1 VNSNLN
7 KALNQLAKIY
17 FVAKDT
23 TDERFIEKI
32 LSIKSKF
39 NVSDE
44 EWDETIEKFEQYKF
58 QLEKVNG
65 IELSFNQSLGQAYAL
80 HDTNLEFLLSN
91 TTNEYIEASIYW
103 DDKDTPDDLD
113 LNIKTYQSIAP
124 SEQELMS
131 GDHVFARAGRKTI
144 TDMELTIIDE
154 DDKESKFTVLPF
166 KVNIEISPE
175 NINQQNINTI
185 SIKGRNVVD
194 ASNMTQNVDS
204 KAGAEEEWQRLNLI
218 PNSIHLINEMTGVV
232 DADVSSQ
239 SSEEIKLE
247 EKFCEPLAS
256 KIHVNPEGDTKRDF
270 HPTIDPED
278 LGHLERNRKKNSES
292 STFKLFPD
300 LENIARNI
308 DKCYKKVG
316 KIPDYD
322 YPVYSQPYY
331 EEYSNGDIKHIRLPS
346 TNAENSTITSFF
358 YDKIE
363 TLGISDRVSG
373 GINLTNEKFSSA
385 PKILRCSWGIE
396 TAIDRYSV
404 VSISDDDG
412 DTYDQSY
419 LVHDSKDLGWS
430 MIFDVTA
437 GSDKSYCY
445 QSSYGSR
452 DLPISSG
459 QVWQLGHTDNGY
471 FDKIS
476 KQFRK
481 LENWGRSSDVQM
493 PMDDLQDH
501 GDKQGSFEEKI
512 SDITTRHQTFKR
524 EHHHGDLFGDISTKL
539 DCCAKVDGLDAGII
553 HSKEC
558 TFLFQDNSKYYY
570 DISLNN
576 QLRISN
582 SFERINFNQLTIA
595 QFSQPQPDQ
604 ACWRGYWK
612 FYFSS
617 VTDNNE
623 YPYTQ
628 IGLGNCEDRSS
639 SSWLLRHEENRFGV
653 FVPLIDTSLFEIF
666 GMESIDEMP
675 SAVNLVWDNQA
686 DTAKTLQFVGAQQ
699 ENGSRNYFSNPK
711 SLLEYVFHKI
721 KHEIDQ
727 GSPPMKLFDEI
738 TAHRADEFASNAGE
752 MLDDPLVRKVYRAKH
767 PGEYDLLNAWIAEEA
782 GSRNR
787 RN

>member
-1 VNSNLN
+1 MNSQLN

-23 TDERFIEKI
+23 TDKRFIEKI

-113 LNIKTYQSIAP
+113 LNIKTYQAIAP

-144 TDMELTIIDE
+144 TDTELTIIDE

-166 KVNIEISPE
+166 KINIEISPE

-204 KAGAEEEWQRLNLI
+204 KAGVEEEWQRLNLI
-218 PNSIHLINEMTGVV
+218 PNFIHLINEITGVV
-232 DADVSSQ
+232 DADVSSH

-247 EKFCEPLAS
+247 ERLYEPLTS
-256 KIHVNPEGDTKRDF
+256 KIHINPEGDTKKDF

-278 LGHLERNRKKNSES
+278 LGDLERNRKKNSES
-292 STFKLFPD
+292 SIFKLFPD
-300 LENIARNI
+300 LENIARNL

-331 EEYSNGDIKHIRLPS
+331 EEYSNGDIKHIRLPA
-346 TNAENSTITSFF
+346 TNPENSMITSFF

-373 GINLTNEKFSSA
+373 GINLTNEKFRSA

-396 TAIDRYSV
+396 TAIDRYSI

-437 GSDKSYCY
+437 GSDESYCY

-471 FDKIS
+471 FDKLS

-481 LENWGRSSDVQM
+481 LENWGQNDVQL

-501 GDKQGSFEEKI
+501 GDEPGSFEEKI

-524 EHHHGDLFGDISTKL
+524 DNYKGDTYGEIETALFCSD
-539 DCCAKVDGLDAGII
+539 KVDGLSAGIA
-553 HSKEC
+553 HNKLCS
-558 TFLFQDNSKYYY
+558 FLYLDDGKFFY
-570 DISLNN
+570 DIVLNN
-576 QLRISN
+576 CLRISN
-582 SFERINFNQLTIA
+582 TFERINFNQLTIA
-595 QFSQPQPDQ
+595 HYSQPQSDLNIG
-604 ACWRGYWK
+604 RGYLK
-612 FYFSS
+612 RYQPKYNDDDQYS
-617 VTDNNE
+617 E
-623 YPYTQ
+623 MR
-628 IGLGNCEDRSS
+628 LGFINVEDG
-639 SSWLLRHEENRFGV
+639 SWLLRQEQNQFGS
-653 FVPLIDTSLFEIF
+653 FYSCIDTPLFDVDN
-666 GMESIDEMP
+666 MEESDEVHIPTSI
-675 SAVNLVWDNQA
+675 WDDNPNPA
-686 DTAKTLQFVGAQQ
+686 LQFIGAKL

-738 TAHRADEFASNAGE
+738 TAHRADEISSNAGE
-752 MLDDPLVRKVYRAKH
+752 MLDDPSVRKIYRAKH
-767 PGEYDLLNAWIAEEA
+767 QSEYDLYNEWMAEEA
-782 GSRNR
+782 RSRND
-787 RN
+787 

>member
-1 VNSNLN
+1 VNPNLN

-17 FVAKDT
+17 FVAKNT
-23 TDERFIEKI
+23 TDERFVEKI

-80 HDTNLEFLLSN
+80 HDTNLEFMLSN

-113 LNIKTYQSIAP
+113 LNIKTYQAIAP
-124 SEQELMS
+124 REQELMS

-166 KVNIEISPE
+166 KINIEISPE

-204 KAGAEEEWQRLNLI
+204 KADAEEQWQRLKLI

-232 DADVSSQ
+232 DIDAASQ

-247 EKFCEPLAS
+247 EKLYEPLAS
-256 KIHVNPEGDTKRDF
+256 KIHVNPEGDTKKDF

-278 LGHLERNRKKNSES
+278 LEHLERNRKKNSES

-346 TNAENSTITSFF
+346 TNPENSTITSFF

-363 TLGISDRVSG
+363 TLGVSDRVSG
-373 GINLTNEKFSSA
+373 GINLANEKFRSA

-412 DTYDQSY
+412 ETYDQSY
-419 LVHDSKDLGWS
+419 VVHDSKDLGWS

-437 GSDKSYCY
+437 GSDESYCY

-459 QVWQLGHTDNGY
+459 QVWQLGHTSNGY
-471 FDKIS
+471 FDKLS

-481 LENWGRSSDVQM
+481 LENWSRYSDVQE
-493 PMDDLQDH
+493 PMDKLQNH
-501 GDKQGSFEEKI
+501 GDEPGSFEEKI
-512 SDITTRHQTFKR
+512 SDVTTRHQTFRRDNYK
-524 EHHHGDLFGDISTKL
+524 GDLYGEIETALF
-539 DCCAKVDGLDAGII
+539 CCDKVDGLSAGIT
-553 HSKEC
+553 HNKLCCFGFRDDSK
-558 TFLFQDNSKYYY
+558 LFY
-570 DISLNN
+570 DIVLNN
-576 QLRISN
+576 NLKISDT
-582 SFERINFNQLTIA
+582 FERINFNQLTIGHY
-595 QFSQPQPDQ
+595 SQPQSDLNLS
-604 ACWRGYWK
+604 RGYHK
-612 FYFSS
+612 KYNPKYMDDELNS
-617 VTDNNE
+617 VMR
-623 YPYTQ
+623 
-628 IGLGNCEDRSS
+628 IGFVNHEEG
-639 SSWLLRHEENRFGV
+639 SWLLRQEHNNFDSI
-653 FVPLIDTSLFEIF
+653 FSSFIDTPLFEVHY
-666 GMESIDEMP
+666 MEESNEIYEVCVLGLICD
-675 SAVNLVWDNQA
+675 DNTNPA
-686 DTAKTLQFVGAQQ
+686 LQFIGAKL

-738 TAHRADEFASNAGE
+738 TAHRADEHSSDAGK
-752 MLDDPLVRKVYRAKH
+752 MLDDPSVRKIYRAKH
-767 PGEYDLLNAWIAEEA
+767 QGEYDLYNLWIGEEA
-782 GSRNR
+782 RSSSDSD
-787 RN
+787 

>member
-1 VNSNLN
+1 MNQNLN

-17 FVAKDT
+17 FVAKDR

-44 EWDETIEKFEQYKF
+44 EWDEAIQKFEQYKF

-65 IELSFNQSLGQAYAL
+65 VELSFNQSLGQAYAL

-113 LNIKTYQSIAP
+113 LNIKTYQAIAP

-144 TDMELTIIDE
+144 TNMELTIIDE
-154 DDKESKFTVLPF
+154 DDKESKFTLLPF
-166 KVNIEISPE
+166 KINIEISPE

-204 KAGAEEEWQRLNLI
+204 KADAEAQWQRLKLI
-218 PNSIHLINEMTGVV
+218 PNFIHLINEMTGVV
-232 DADVSSQ
+232 ETDAASQ

-247 EKFCEPLAS
+247 EKLLEPLAS
-256 KIHVNPEGDTKRDF
+256 KIHVNPEGNTKKDF
-270 HPTIDPED
+270 HPEIDPED

-292 STFKLFPD
+292 SMFNLFPD
-300 LENIARNI
+300 LENISN
-308 DKCYKKVG
+308 DVKKCYKKVV

-331 EEYSNGDIKHIRLPS
+331 EEYSNGDIKHIRMPGQIFSEAGS
-346 TNAENSTITSFF
+346 TVTSFF

-363 TLGISDRVSG
+363 TV
-373 GINLTNEKFSSA
+373 GINERVRGGVNEKFRSA
-385 PKILRCSWGIE
+385 GKILRVSWGIE
-396 TAIDRYSV
+396 TEIDRYSI

-419 LVHDSKDLGWS
+419 VVHDSKDLGWS
-430 MIFDVTA
+430 TIFDVTA
-437 GSDKSYCY
+437 GPNESYCY
-445 QSSYGSR
+445 QSSCGSR

-459 QVWQLGHTDNGY
+459 QVWQWVGHTNNGY
-471 FDKIS
+471 FDKLS
-476 KQFRK
+476 KQFRR
-481 LENWGRSSDVQM
+481 LENWGRDYDVQL
-493 PMDDLQDH
+493 PMNDLKHH

-512 SDITTRHQTFKR
+512 SEITTRHQTFKR
-524 EHHHGDLFGDISTKL
+524 EHHHGDLFGEISTKL
-539 DCCAKVDGLDAGII
+539 DCCSKVDGLDAGII

-558 TFLFQDNSKYYY
+558 TFLFLDDSKYYY
-570 DISLNN
+570 DITLNN
-576 QLRISN
+576 KLIISN

-612 FYFSS
+612 FYSS
-617 VTDNNE
+617 FVTHNNE

-628 IGLGNCEDRSS
+628 IGLGNCEDQSS
-639 SSWLLRHEENRFGV
+639 TSWLLRHEENRFGG

-727 GSPPMKLFDEI
+727 GTPPMKLFDEI
-738 TAHRADEFASNAGE
+738 TAHRADEHPSDAGE
-752 MLDDPLVRKVYRAKH
+752 MLDDPSVRKIYRAKNH
-767 PGEYDLLNAWIAEEA
+767 GEYDPVNAWIAEEA
-782 GSRNR
+782 GSD
-787 RN
+787 

>member
-1 VNSNLN
+1 MNQNLN
-7 KALNQLAKIY
+7 KALNQIARIY

-23 TDERFIEKI
+23 TDERFVEKI

-44 EWDETIEKFEQYKF
+44 EWDEAIEKFEQYKF
-58 QLEKVNG
+58 QLDKVNG

-113 LNIKTYQSIAP
+113 LNIKTYQAIAP

-144 TDMELTIIDE
+144 TNMELTIIDE
-154 DDKESKFTVLPF
+154 DDKESKFTLLPF
-166 KVNIEISPE
+166 KINIEISPE

-204 KAGAEEEWQRLNLI
+204 KADAEAQWQRLKLI

-232 DADVSSQ
+232 DTVAASQ

-247 EKFCEPLAS
+247 EKLHEPLAS
-256 KIHVNPEGDTKRDF
+256 KIHVNPEGNTKKDF
-270 HPTIDPED
+270 RPEIDPED

-292 STFKLFPD
+292 SMFNLFPD
-300 LENIARNI
+300 LENISN
-308 DKCYKKVG
+308 DVKKCYKKVV

-331 EEYSNGDIKHIRLPS
+331 EEYSNGDIKHIRMPGPIFSEAGS
-346 TNAENSTITSFF
+346 TVNSFF

-363 TLGISDRVSG
+363 TVGINERISG
-373 GINLTNEKFSSA
+373 GVNEKFRSA
-385 PKILRCSWGIE
+385 GKILRVSWGIE
-396 TAIDRYSV
+396 TEIDRYSI

-419 LVHDSKDLGWS
+419 VVHDSKDLGWS
-430 MIFDVTA
+430 TIFDVTA
-437 GSDKSYCY
+437 GADESYCY
-445 QSSYGSR
+445 QSSCGSR
-452 DLPISSG
+452 DLPISS
-459 QVWQLGHTDNGY
+459 QYKVQQFRHTDNGY
-471 FDKIS
+471 FDKLS

-481 LENWGRSSDVQM
+481 LENWARTRDVQL

-501 GDKQGSFEEKI
+501 GNKQGSFKEEI
-512 SDITTRHQTFKR
+512 SNITTRHQTFKR

-539 DCCAKVDGLDAGII
+539 DCCTKVDGLDAGII

-558 TFLFQDNSKYYY
+558 TFQFQDDSKYYY

-576 QLRISN
+576 RLRISN

-595 QFSQPQPDQ
+595 QFSQPQLDQ

-623 YPYTQ
+623 YPHTE
-628 IGLGNCEDRSS
+628 IGLGNRGDQPSI
-639 SSWLLRHEENRFGV
+639 SWLLRHEENRFGA
-653 FVPLIDTSLFEIF
+653 FVPSIDTSLFDIF

-738 TAHRADEFASNAGE
+738 TAHRADERPANAGE
-752 MLDDPLVRKVYRAKH
+752 MLDDPSVRKIYRAKH
-767 PGEYDLLNAWIAEEA
+767 PGEYDLLNEWIAKEA
-782 GSRNR
+782 GSD
-787 RN
+787 

>member
-1 VNSNLN
+1 MNSNLN

-113 LNIKTYQSIAP
+113 LNIKTYQAIAP

-166 KVNIEISPE
+166 KINIEISPE

-218 PNSIHLINEMTGVV
+218 PNSVHLINEMTGVV

-247 EKFCEPLAS
+247 EKLYEPLAS
-256 KIHVNPEGDTKRDF
+256 KIHINPEGDAKKDF

-346 TNAENSTITSFF
+346 TNPENSTITSFF

-363 TLGISDRVSG
+363 TLGVSDRVSG
-373 GINLTNEKFSSA
+373 GINLTNEKFRSA

-437 GSDKSYCY
+437 GSDESYCY

-471 FDKIS
+471 FDKLS

-481 LENWGRSSDVQM
+481 LENWSRISDVQL

-512 SDITTRHQTFKR
+512 SDITTRHQTLKR
-524 EHHHGDLFGDISTKL
+524 DHHHGDLYGEIETALF
-539 DCCAKVDGLDAGII
+539 CCDKVDGLSAGITHI
-553 HSKEC
+553 KLCS
-558 TFLFQDNSKYYY
+558 FLYFDDKNFFY
-570 DISLNN
+570 DIVLNN
-576 QLRISN
+576 CLKISDT
-582 SFERINFNQLTIA
+582 FERINFNQLTIA
-595 QFSQPQPDQ
+595 HYSQPQSDLNII
-604 ACWRGYWK
+604 RGYIK
-612 FYFSS
+612 RYQPKYNDDDQYSS
-617 VTDNNE
+617 MR
-623 YPYTQ
+623 
-628 IGLGNCEDRSS
+628 IGFENWEE
-639 SSWLLRHEENRFGV
+639 SSWLIRQEQNQFGS
-653 FVPLIDTSLFEIF
+653 FYSCIDTPLFDVDN
-666 GMESIDEMP
+666 MEESDEVHISTSI
-675 SAVNLVWDNQA
+675 WDDNPNPA
-686 DTAKTLQFVGAQQ
+686 LQFIGAKL

-738 TAHRADEFASNAGE
+738 TAHGVKEYPSKVGQ
-752 MLDDPLVRKVYRAKH
+752 MLDDPSVRKIYRAKH
-767 PGEYDLLNAWIAEEA
+767 PGEYDLYNQWMAKEA
-782 GSRNR
+782 RSRND
-787 RN
+787 

>member
-1 VNSNLN
+1 MNPNLN
-7 KALNQLAKIY
+7 KSLNQLAKIY

-44 EWDETIEKFEQYKF
+44 EWDEAIEKFEQYKS

-65 IELSFNQSLGQAYAL
+65 IELSINQSLGQAYAL

-91 TTNEYIEASIYW
+91 TTNEYIGASIYW

-113 LNIKTYQSIAP
+113 LNIKTYQAIGP

-166 KVNIEISPE
+166 KINIEISPE

-204 KAGAEEEWQRLNLI
+204 KADAEAQWQRLKLI

-232 DADVSSQ
+232 DTDAAFQ

-247 EKFCEPLAS
+247 EKLHEPLAS
-256 KIHVNPEGDTKRDF
+256 KIHVNPEGNTKKDF
-270 HPTIDPED
+270 RPEIDPED

-292 STFKLFPD
+292 SMFNLFPD
-300 LENIARNI
+300 LENISN
-308 DKCYKKVG
+308 DVKKCYKKVS

-322 YPVYSQPYY
+322 YPVYNQPYY
-331 EEYSNGDIKHIRLPS
+331 EEYSNGDIKHIRMPGQISSEAGS
-346 TNAENSTITSFF
+346 TVTSFF

-363 TLGISDRVSG
+363 TV
-373 GINLTNEKFSSA
+373 GINERVKGGVNEKFRSA
-385 PKILRCSWGIE
+385 GKILRVSWGIE
-396 TAIDRYSV
+396 TEIDRYSI

-419 LVHDSKDLGWS
+419 VVHDSKDLGWS
-430 MIFDVTA
+430 TIFDVTA
-437 GSDKSYCY
+437 GADESYCY
-445 QSSYGSR
+445 QSSCGSR

-459 QVWQLGHTDNGY
+459 LVWQLGHIDNGY
-471 FDKIS
+471 FDKLS

-481 LENWGRSSDVQM
+481 LENWGRTSDVQL

-512 SDITTRHQTFKR
+512 SNITTRHQTFKR

-558 TFLFQDNSKYYY
+558 TFLFQDDSKYYY
-570 DISLNN
+570 DITLNN
-576 QLRISN
+576 KLRRSA
-582 SFERINFNQLTIA
+582 SFERINFNKLTIT

-612 FYFSS
+612 LYCLSIAG
-617 VTDNNE
+617 NNE
-623 YPYTQ
+623 HPFTQ
-628 IGLGNCEDRSS
+628 IGLGNYEDQSS
-639 SSWLLRHEENRFGV
+639 TSWLLRHEENRFSE
-653 FVPLIDTSLFEIF
+653 PLIDTSLFQIF

-738 TAHRADEFASNAGE
+738 TAHRADEYPSNAGE
-752 MLDDPLVRKVYRAKH
+752 MLDDPSVRKIYRAKH
-767 PGEYDLLNAWIAEEA
+767 PGEYDLINEWIAKEA
-782 GSRNR
+782 GSD
-787 RN
+787 